1 MFTQIDLLGS
11 LVLDVNG
18 RRLDA
23 KMIGN
28 DGVVRDYF
36 TITK

>member
-1 MFTQIDLLGS
+1 MFTQINVLGS
-11 LVLDVNG
+11 LVLDVQG
-18 RRLDA
+18 GRLDA